1 MSHSKLA
8 ASRLRIREFKLF
20 NSTPF
25 KRIKD
30 RKVLPGKSKG
40 LKSRVVGEKKGARSD
55 MKPRPPEFGLTKRS
69 LYHYATTVV
78 QKK

>member
-30 RKVLPGKSKG
+30 RKVLPGKSKD
-40 LKSRVVGEKKGARSD
+40 LKSRVVGEKKG
-55 MKPRPPEFGLTKRS
+55 PG
-69 LYHYATTVV
+69 VI
-78 QKK
+78 